1 MTASAQTVVRLTAN
15 CKVNLFL
22 RIICRRTDGYHEIK
36 TLFYPLPEPH
46 DSLLVTP
53 LPAAS
58 GLRLTCSRRELETD
72 SNLVAKAYA
81 AFARRTGFTPGLS
94 IHLKKLIPAGAGLG
108 GGSSDAAVLLAYLN
122 DLAGEQALP
131 ATEMTALAA
140 SLGADVPY
148 FLLHGRHGEPALATG
163 IGESLTPVQADLD
176 GYWLV
181 LVCPPEHVS
190 TPWAYGAWDRLHPKK
205 TCPEAT
211 QAVLT
216 ATNQEASNT
225 FCPETTALGND
236 FEAAVFPAF
245 PGLARVKDELIE
257 KGAAHAVMSGSGAA
271 IFALY
276 RDAGAAKNAQAAF
289 SGRSMPAYMFHLPCW
304 GVAKW

>member
-1 MTASAQTVVRLTAN
+1 MAAPTETSVTLNAC

-22 RIICRRTDGYHEIK
+22 RIICRRSDGYHEIK

-53 LPAAS
+53 LTAGS
-58 GLRLTCSRRELETD
+58 GLHLTCSRKELETG
-72 SNLVAKAYA
+72 SNLVAKTYA
-81 AFARRTGFTPGLS
+81 AFASRTGFSPGLS
-94 IHLKKLIPAGAGLG
+94 IHLEKRIPTGAGLG

-122 DLAGEQALP
+122 DLAGEQALST
-131 ATEMTALAA
+131 ADMTALAA

-148 FLLHGRHGEPALATG
+148 FLLHGRHGKPALATG
-163 IGESLTPVQADLD
+163 IGESLFPIQVDLD

-190 TPWAYGAWDRLHPKK
+190 TPWAYGAWDRLYPEK
-205 TCPEAT
+205 TCSEEDLAI
-211 QAVLT
+211 LT
-216 ATNQEASNT
+216 ATNQEASNL

-245 PGLARVKDELIE
+245 PELAKVKDELLDRS
-257 KGAAHAVMSGSGAA
+257 AAHAVMSGSGAA

-276 RDAGAAKNAQAAF
+276 RDADIAKSTQLAF
-289 SGRSMPAYMFHLPCW
+289 LGRSVPAYAFPLPCW